1 MKHTRTRSTWINDMS
16 VYARLG
22 KDNNQKM
29 DEVFCNGQVSH
40 VEQLMEQYMKRR
52 AMEHMKRRSV
62 VQHMKRRA

>member
-1 MKHTRTRSTWINDMS
+1 MS

-52 AMEHMKRRSV
+52 AMEHMKRRSM